1 MENLENNQ
9 TETTEQQEQ
18 EVKTDVQEK
27 EICQEVEKE
36 EVKTFTEEEVNKL
49 KQSAEDR
56 VRTEYSKKLKEMENK
71 IKKLTPVEKTQA
83 ELDMEAR
90 IKALEDKEKKVQAK
104 ELELKISKTL
114 SDNGLPSQLSRYI
127 NLQGVEDVES
137 YLVEVKNVLT
147 EHINNSALNNSFKP
161 QNHSNAKEVVS
172 KEQFNKM
179 SYMERQKLYETN
191 KELYKKLS
199 K

>member
-1 MENLENNQ
+1 MS
-9 TETTEQQEQ
+9 
-18 EVKTDVQEK
+18 
-27 EICQEVEKE
+27 QEVEKDNKE
-36 EVKTFTEEEVNKL
+36 IKTFTEEELQKKL
-49 KQSAEDR
+49 QSETDR
-56 VRTEYSKKLKEMENK
+56 VRTEYSKKIKAMEEELKELK
-71 IKKLTPVEKTQA
+71 PKEKSDA
-83 ELDMEAR
+83 ELEMEQR
-90 IKALEDKEKKVQAK
+90 IKTLEDKEKEVQAK

-137 YLVEVKNVLT
+137 YLGEVKEVLT
-147 EHINNSALNNSFKP
+147 EHINNTALNNSFKP
-161 QNHSNAKEVVS
+161 QNHNSNKEVVS

-191 KELYKKLS
+191 QELYKKLS

>member
-9 TETTEQQEQ
+9 TEVTTTEINTQEQ
-18 EVKTDVQEK
+18 EVSQK
-27 EICQEVEKE
+27 VEKE
-36 EVKTFTEEEVNKL
+36 LKTFTEEEVNKQL
-49 KQSAEDR
+49 QSETDK
-56 VRTEYSKKLKEMENK
+56 VRTEYSKKIKAMEEELKELK
-71 IKKLTPVEKTQA
+71 PKEKTQEQI
-83 ELDMEAR
+83 ELENR
-90 IKALEDKEKKVQAK
+90 VQALEQKEKEIQAK
-104 ELELKISKTL
+104 ELQLKISKTL

-161 QNHSNAKEVVS
+161 QKHNSNKTSITKED
-172 KEQFNKM
+172 FNKM
-179 SYMERQKLYETN
+179 SYMERMNLYKEN
-191 KELYKKLS
+191 KELYNKLS